1 MAKYYEKQSKSQ
13 NAASLASTHLAFHNN
28 LLSIKSVME
37 SFPLRFFHHPMPA
50 LHQPSSRLACPCRRR
65 VGFSVFR
72 INNGGGLGPVYSP
85 MAKCPRDLTL
95 KQINQPCTFGLSLS
109 AHLAY
114 SYVTKFIDS
123 SHMLTIPPSLAPFR
137 VVLADAFLPHGIDLP
152 RKEDGLLCSVSF
164 TPPCYQNRM

>member
-37 SFPLRFFHHPMPA
+37 SFPLRFFHHPLPA

-95 KQINQPCTFGLSLS
+95 KQINQPCTFWFKPVSTFGLFLRNEV
-109 AHLAY
+109 Y
-114 SYVTKFIDS
+114 RQFTYVDHTTKPS
-123 SHMLTIPPSLAPFR
+123 S
-137 VVLADAFLPHGIDLP
+137 LP
-152 RKEDGLLCSVSF
+152 RCARRCISPSRD
-164 TPPCYQNRM
+164 